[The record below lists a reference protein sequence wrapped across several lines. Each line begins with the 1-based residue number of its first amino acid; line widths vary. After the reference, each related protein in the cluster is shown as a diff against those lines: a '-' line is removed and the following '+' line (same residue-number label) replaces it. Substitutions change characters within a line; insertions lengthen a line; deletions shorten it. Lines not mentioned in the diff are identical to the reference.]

1 MATTR
6 LTKRTVEGVQA
17 SERDAY
23 LWDTELA
30 GFGVK
35 VTPAGKRVYLV
46 QYRVGGRKGRTRR
59 VTIGPH
65 GHLTTEQARQEA
77 KRILGEVATGT
88 DVAELKSGVRN
99 DLTVAELC
107 DLYLAEG
114 CALKRPS
121 TVTTDR
127 RNIERHIKP
136 LLGRLRVGQV
146 KRADVERFQRD
157 VANGKSAVDERTGPR
172 GRARVTGGKG
182 TAARSVAVLGA
193 ICTFAV
199 ARELRPDNPVRGV
212 KLFKGER
219 KERFLSS
226 AELARLGDA
235 LSAAEQGGTTSPYA
249 IAAIRLLLLTGAR
262 KSEVLTLRWENVDF
276 ERKWLRLPQ
285 SKTGA
290 KVIPLGSPARELLAD
305 LPHQDGNPYV
315 ICGDKSGHH
324 FVGLTKTWE
333 RIRRRAELG
342 GLRIHDLRHSFAS
355 VAVAGGDSLYLIG
368 KVLGHKQA
376 RTTEVYAHLADDP
389 LLAVADRT
397 AGQIARAM
405 KGGKTDN
412 VVPLRQGTDE

>member
-1 MATTR
+1 MATAR
-6 LTKRTVEGVQA
+6 LTKRTVESVQA
-17 SERDAY
+17 SESDAY
-23 LWDTELA
+23 IWDTELT

-46 QYRVGGRKGRTRR
+46 QYRFGGRKGRTRR

-77 KRILGEVATGT
+77 KRILGEVAIGT
-88 DVAELKSGVRN
+88 DVAELKSEARS

-136 LLGRLRVGQV
+136 LLGRLKVAQV

-157 VANGKSAVDERTGPR
+157 VASGKSAVDERTGPR

-193 ICTFAV
+193 IFTFAV

-219 KERFLSS
+219 KERFLSA

-235 LSAAEQGGTTSPYA
+235 LVAAEQGGTTSPYA

-262 KSEVLTLRWENVDF
+262 KSEILTLRWEHVDF

-290 KVIPLGSPARELLAD
+290 KVIPLGSPPLELLAD
-305 LPHQDGNPYV
+305 LPRQDGNPYV
-315 ICGDKSGHH
+315 ICGDKPGQH
-324 FVGLTKTWE
+324 FVGLTKAWE
-333 RIRRRAELG
+333 RIRERAELG

-376 RTTEVYAHLADDP
+376 RTTEIYAHLADDP
-389 LLAVADRT
+389 LRAVADRT
-397 AGQIARAM
+397 AGQIAQAM
-405 KGGKTDN
+405 NSGKTDN
-412 VVPLRQGTDE
+412 VVPLRQNVDK

>member
-1 MATTR
+1 M
-6 LTKRTVEGVQA
+6 
-17 SERDAY
+17 
-23 LWDTELA
+23 
-30 GFGVK
+30 
-35 VTPAGKRVYLV
+35 
-46 QYRVGGRKGRTRR
+46 QYRFGGRKERTRR

-88 DVAELKSGVRN
+88 DVAELKSGTRS
-99 DLTVAELC
+99 DLTVAQLC

-127 RNIERHIKP
+127 RIIERHIKP
-136 LLGRLRVGQV
+136 LLGRLKVGQV

-172 GRARVTGGKG
+172 ARAGVTGGKG

-193 ICTFAV
+193 IFTFAV

-219 KERFLSS
+219 KERFLSA

-235 LSAAEQGGTTSPYA
+235 LAAAEKGGTASPYP

-262 KSEVLTLRWENVDF
+262 KSEVLTLRWEHVDF
-276 ERKWLRLPQ
+276 ERKCLRLPQ

-290 KVIPLGSPARELLAD
+290 KVIPLGSPPLELLAD
-305 LPHQDGNPYV
+305 LPRQDGNPYV
-315 ICGDKSGHH
+315 ICGDKPGEH
-324 FVGLTKTWE
+324 FVGLTKAWD
-333 RIRRRAELG
+333 RIRKRAELD
-342 GLRIHDLRHSFAS
+342 GLRIHDLWHSFAS
-355 VAVAGGDSLYLIG
+355 VAVAGG
-368 KVLGHKQA
+368 
-376 RTTEVYAHLADDP
+376 
-389 LLAVADRT
+389 
-397 AGQIARAM
+397 GQP
-405 KGGKTDN
+405 
-412 VVPLRQGTDE
+412 VSHRQGLGPQAGAHDGNLCALGRRSLAGGGRSHRREDRPGHEQRQDRQRGSASPERRQVEPAGERSQPHRVEGRKMPVKRQRSGRS